1 MEEIGMGNASAQ
13 CNARRQEMREPEEV
27 VAMLRLHRLGW
38 GSKRIAAQLGCSRNT
53 VKRYLRLGGWRA
65 SQMPP
70 RTRQL
75 AGLEAWLAERFERHR
90 GNADV
95 IRQELIAEHEVTVS
109 LRTVE
114 RAVKPLRR
122 EWLAQALATVR
133 FETPPGLQMQIDF
146 GERTV
151 MIAGQRERIY
161 LFVAT
166 LGYSR
171 RMHVRVFEHERQA
184 SWFDGM
190 ESAFAAFGGV
200 TGEVLLDNARALVVH
215 HDAVTREVQFN
226 DRLLA
231 FAKHW
236 GFAPRACAPYRA
248 RTKGKDERGVGYV
261 KRNAIAGRE
270 FASFAALEAHLE
282 QWVREIADL
291 RVHGTT
297 GEVPALRFACSEA
310 TALTSVAGK
319 PPFAAVR
326 VLQRRVQ
333 ADCCIEIE
341 RNAYSVPWRLIGE
354 PVHVELGGG
363 RIRIYHAGRKI
374 AEHVERVGRRERS
387 VLAEHFAGVAGAQ
400 PSAAMAITAN
410 ELLRPLAEYAA
421 LAGGSW

>member
-1 MEEIGMGNASAQ
+1 MYEVVIGNASAH
-13 CNARRQEMREPEEV
+13 CDVRRQEMREPEEV

-53 VKRYLRLGGWRA
+53 VKRYLRMGGWRA
-65 SQMPP
+65 SRMPS
-70 RTRQL
+70 RSQQL
-75 AGLEAWLAERFERHR
+75 AGLEAWLAERFERHC

-95 IRQELIAEHEVTVS
+95 VRQELVAEHGIAVS

-114 RAVKPLRR
+114 RAVKSLRQQWR
-122 EWLAQALATVR
+122 AQALATVR
-133 FETPPGLQMQIDF
+133 FETPPGAQLQIDF
-146 GERTV
+146 GERTAV
-151 MIAGQRERIY
+151 IAGERERVY

-166 LGYSR
+166 LGFSR
-171 RMHVRVFEHERQA
+171 RLHVRVFRHERQT

-200 TGEVLLDNARALVVH
+200 TAEVLLDNARALVVH
-215 HDAVTREVQFN
+215 HDPVTREVQFN

-236 GFAPRACAPYRA
+236 EFAPRACAPYRA

-261 KRNAIAGRE
+261 KHNALAGRE

-282 QWVREIADL
+282 QWVREIADV

-297 GEVPALRFACSEA
+297 GEAPIARFAREAAALRSI
-310 TALTSVAGK
+310 AGK
-319 PPFAAVR
+319 PPFTASR
-326 VLQRRVQ
+326 LLQRRVQ
-333 ADCCIEIE
+333 ADCCVEVE

-354 PVHVELGGG
+354 PVHVELAGG
-363 RIRIYHAGRKI
+363 RVKVFHAGRQV
-374 AEHVERVGRRERS
+374 AEHTERLGRRERA
-387 VLAEHFAGVAGAQ
+387 VLAEHYVGVAKAWP
-400 PSAAMAITAN
+400 PSAMTATAD

>member
-1 MEEIGMGNASAQ
+1 MSAVEIGNASAH
-13 CNARRQEMREPEEV
+13 CDVRRQEMREPEEV

-53 VKRYLRLGGWRA
+53 VKRYLRIGGWRA
-65 SQMPP
+65 SRMP
-70 RTRQL
+70 TRPHQL

-95 IRQELIAEHEVTVS
+95 VRQELIAEHGLAVS

-114 RAVKPLRR
+114 RAVKPLRQQLR
-122 EWLAQALATVR
+122 AQALATVR
-133 FETPPGLQMQIDF
+133 FETPAGAQLQIDF

-151 MIAGQRERIY
+151 IIAGERERVY

-171 RMHVRVFEHERQA
+171 RVHVRVFRHERQA
-184 SWFDGM
+184 SWFAGM

-200 TGEVLLDNARALVVH
+200 AAEVLLDNARALVVH
-215 HDAVTREVQFN
+215 HDPVTREVQFN
-226 DRLLA
+226 ERLLA

-236 GFAPRACAPYRA
+236 QFVPRACAPYRA

-261 KRNAIAGRE
+261 KHNALAGRE

-282 QWVREIADL
+282 CWVREIADV

-297 GEVPALRFACSEA
+297 GEAPIARFAGEA
-310 TALTSVAGK
+310 ATLKSIAGK
-319 PPFAAVR
+319 PPFMTSR
-326 VLQRRVQ
+326 LLQRRVQ
-333 ADCCIEIE
+333 ADCCVEVE

-354 PVHVELGGG
+354 PVHVELSGGWVKVF
-363 RIRIYHAGRKI
+363 HAGRQV
-374 AEHVERVGRRERS
+374 AEHAERLGRRERA
-387 VLAEHFAGVAGAQ
+387 VLAEHYVGVAKAWP
-400 PSAAMAITAN
+400 PSPMTATAN